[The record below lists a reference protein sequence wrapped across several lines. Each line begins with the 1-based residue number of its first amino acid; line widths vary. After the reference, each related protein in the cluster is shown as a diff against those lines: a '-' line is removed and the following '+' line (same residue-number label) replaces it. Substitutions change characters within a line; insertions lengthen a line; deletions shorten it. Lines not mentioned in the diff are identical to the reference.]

1 MIHKHKPSIVAGA
14 ILVATVAT
22 MTLYNVSVA
31 NAQLAHVPSMNT
43 KTITSG
49 LGNMSKTIGKAMN
62 ITGSKIGK
70 AMNTTIIPQAK

>member
-1 MIHKHKPSIVAGA
+1 MRKRTSSIVGGA

-31 NAQLAHVPSMNT
+31 NAQLAHAPSMST

-49 LGNMSKTIGKAMN
+49 LRNMSKTIGKTLNM
-62 ITGSKIGK
+62 TGSKIGK
-70 AMNTTIIPQAK
+70 DMNTTIIPQAK

>member
-1 MIHKHKPSIVAGA
+1 MMRKRTSSIVGGA

-31 NAQLAHVPSMNT
+31 NAQLAHAPSMNT

-49 LGNMSKTIGKAMN
+49 LGNMSKTIGKTLNM
-62 ITGSKIGK
+62 TGSKIGK